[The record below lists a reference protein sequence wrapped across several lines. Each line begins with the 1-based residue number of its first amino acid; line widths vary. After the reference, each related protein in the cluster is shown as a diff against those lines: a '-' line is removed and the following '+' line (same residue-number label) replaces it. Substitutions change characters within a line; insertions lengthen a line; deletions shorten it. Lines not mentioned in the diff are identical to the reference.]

1 MATRVALDEFLS
13 FILILQS
20 RQALRRRF
28 LQLPTREARGQ
39 MMTRLGFDKFQ
50 IWAALDTLSFEIDG
64 QTYTFA
70 SWIAGRQK
78 GNGVSIVPFS
88 TIIDS
93 ACQLGADETHAS
105 IRLQLLAVQG
115 TLRAV
120 AGGSGRPVPQRSG
133 NGSVAFG
140 VGRQLEYEP
149 LHDSQGF
156 QDHQPLSVEPD
167 VFSDQSVGPGS
178 VDVAGVLSMPDDV
191 FEGSGPQALREGF
204 GSDAPFERS
213 ESNLFSSDQ
222 SSSSS
227 DREQPSD
234 ASASQIQDLSSRESS
249 SREGQGG
256 SFGSGPLDGD
266 RGGLISNVREQ
277 IDQKTSIPIDWSS
290 SSVDL
295 YDGKYGDV
303 SLSASIDGTLNPS
316 IERDGK
322 GDYSL
327 TFDQS
332 DLNFNLTLSG
342 EATYTKLIPEYDLE
356 FSATLGTSLTLT
368 LEKNPGQQGIS
379 GYNISSS
386 GLELEMVAGFIVHPE
401 YDGVYLSAS
410 IDPELS
416 WTIDASLQDGI
427 QIGRPEFALNF
438 DYSFNKP
445 DFWDAVT
452 GAFDRVGDDFADFFK
467 NPSWSN
473 FVDSVDSLVNL
484 GEFLTS
490 PEFMNWAVDQA
501 SAYVKSVVNEAAS
514 YAEQALSDVYAG
526 LQSAAAQVESA
537 VTKAADEVW
546 SAASDWASEAS
557 SWASDAW
564 DSTSDWASD
573 TWDDV
578 TSW

>member
-1 MATRVALDEFLS
+1 MASRVALDEFLS

-39 MMTRLGFDKFQ
+39 MMARLGFDKFQ
-50 IWAALDTLSFEIDG
+50 IWAALDTLNFEIDG
-64 QTYTFA
+64 KTYTFS
-70 SWIAGRQK
+70 SWIADRQK
-78 GNGVSIVPFS
+78 GNGAPIVPFS

-93 ACQLGADETHAS
+93 ARQLGADDTHAC

-120 AGGSGRPVPQRSG
+120 AGGSGRPAPQRSG
-133 NGSVAFG
+133 NGPVAFG
-140 VGRQLEYEP
+140 AGRQLEYEP
-149 LHDSQGF
+149 LQDSQGF
-156 QDHQPLSVEPD
+156 QDHQPLSVDPD
-167 VFSDQSVGPGS
+167 VFSDQSVGPAAGDVSS
-178 VDVAGVLSMPDDV
+178 VLNMPDDV
-191 FEGSGPQALREGF
+191 FEGSSPQAFREGF
-204 GSDAPFERS
+204 VSDSSSERS
-213 ESNLFSSDQ
+213 DVNAFSTDQPESSP
-222 SSSSS
+222 
-227 DREQPSD
+227 DRAEPFD
-234 ASASQIQDLSSRESS
+234 ASASQTQDPSSREFS
-249 SREGQGG
+249 SRDGLGA
-256 SFGSGPLDGD
+256 SFGSGPMEGD
-266 RGGLISNVREQ
+266 RGDLVSNVREQ
-277 IDQKTSIPIDWSS
+277 IDQKTSMPIEWTS

-295 YDGKYGDV
+295 YEGKYVDV

-332 DLNFNLTLSG
+332 DLDFNLTLSVEG
-342 EATYTKLIPEYDLE
+342 TYTKEIPRYNLE
-356 FSATLGTSLTLT
+356 LSATLGTSLTLT
-368 LEKNPGQQGIS
+368 LEKNPGKEGIS

-386 GLELEMVAGFIVHPE
+386 GLELEMVAGFIVNPE
-401 YDGVYLSAS
+401 YNGVYLSAS
-410 IDPELS
+410 LDPELS

-427 QIGRPEFALNF
+427 QIGRPEFDLNF

-452 GAFDRVGDDFADFFK
+452 GSFENVGDEFADLIQ

-473 FVDSVDSLVNL
+473 FVDSVDSLVDL

-501 SAYVKSVVNEAAS
+501 AAYVTSVVNDAA
-514 YAEQALSDVYAG
+514 AFANQVLSDAYEG
-526 LQSAAAQVESA
+526 LQSVADQVESA
-537 VTKAADEVW
+537 VTNAADEAW
-546 SAASDWASEAS
+546 TAASDWT
-557 SWASDAW
+557 SDAW

-578 TSW
+578 SSW